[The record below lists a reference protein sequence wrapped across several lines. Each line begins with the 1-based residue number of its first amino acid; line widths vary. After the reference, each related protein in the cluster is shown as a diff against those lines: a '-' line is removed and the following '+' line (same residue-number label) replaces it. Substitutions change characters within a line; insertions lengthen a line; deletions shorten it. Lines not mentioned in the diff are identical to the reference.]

1 MSHKDK
7 PLLDSY
13 LLLLRDK
20 LVTLSSPLKSSGPIR
35 LIWFP
40 VMNRFLVYPG
50 IPLGILRRS
59 LATHF
64 TV

>member
-1 MSHKDK
+1 MCIIGRVQQE
-7 PLLDSY
+7 SY
-13 LLLLRDK
+13 LLLLRERF
-20 LVTLSSPLKSSGPIR
+20 VTFSSPLKDSGPIR

-50 IPLGILRRS
+50 IPVGTLRRS
-59 LATHF
+59 LETHF